1 MKIIRWAAVAVTALF
16 VVMNLGAAFDP
27 EQSDAVRIGGAV
39 LAAVG
44 IPAVV
49 GLALRQSWGRV
60 AVIGVGVLNVV
71 AGIVA
76 IAGNEDGGAIGIVVG
91 GLGTLL
97 GALSDNNSDARRPA
111 SAH

>member
-49 GLALRQSWGRV
+49 GTSVATERIKSGDRV
-60 AVIGVGVLNVV
+60 RVNGTSGVVEVLQ
-71 AGIVA
+71 
-76 IAGNEDGGAIGIVVG
+76 
-91 GLGTLL
+91 
-97 GALSDNNSDARRPA
+97 
-111 SAH
+111 